1 MRNTWK
7 RRVEQVPL
15 IDPAKN
21 AFTIGLIPVAR
32 SRPDIVLGYKLVTH
46 LNSQKDYTAESQE
59 NLQECSSKVLW
70 GVRVVLIL
78 ATHRDVGETSPD
90 TKFPHAHARL
100 PGWHQLAQN
109 LAQYF
114 EQMVSTWIIQDTLRS
129 FVLREL
135 TPSLCL
141 DIAVEESILQDSNEW
156 GSGSWKIISKTSNL

>member
-1 MRNTWK
+1 MQTGLHHVQRLKKGGFQFKFIFYLNVRDTWK

-70 GVRVVLIL
+70 GVCVVLIL

-90 TKFPHAHARL
+90 TKLPHAHARL
-100 PGWHQLAQN
+100 PG
-109 LAQYF
+109 
-114 EQMVSTWIIQDTLRS
+114 
-129 FVLREL
+129 
-135 TPSLCL
+135 
-141 DIAVEESILQDSNEW
+141 
-156 GSGSWKIISKTSNL
+156 